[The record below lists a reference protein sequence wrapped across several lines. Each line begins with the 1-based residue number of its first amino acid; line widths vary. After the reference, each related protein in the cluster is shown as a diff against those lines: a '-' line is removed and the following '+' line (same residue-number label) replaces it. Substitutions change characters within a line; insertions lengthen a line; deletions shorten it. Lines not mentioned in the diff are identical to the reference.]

1 MTVDLLIAIFAL
13 FGVGA
18 AVDVVF
24 GPRFGA
30 TRALPYWAG
39 LVGGGLVCALG
50 ATAVAGST
58 RVIELGRSLGVGES
72 SLRLDPLAGMF
83 LTLVGGLAFA
93 ISACLVAWSRPPG
106 RIVSRGS
113 GAGYLLLASSVVV
126 VILAN
131 DAFSFLFGWE
141 GLTGSF
147 YVLSAVARRD
157 GSEIRASWVT
167 LGLGKVSGAAL
178 MIGFLLLAGV
188 SHSFTFASWAHV
200 GGVPLQAAWWLLVVG
215 FGAKVGLLPFQV
227 WLPLGYPAAQGP
239 IRAAMAG
246 LAANVGFYG
255 LWRFLGVLGRPP
267 VALVVTVLVVG
278 GITALVGIVFAAVQA
293 RLPRLVAYSSI
304 ENAGVILVGY
314 GLALAGAA
322 TGRRELVAVGLLA
335 ASLQVL
341 AHAVAKS
348 VLFAGSAF
356 FEAGEGTDRLD
367 ELAGVGRRYRWSGTC
382 FSLGCLT
389 LAGLPP
395 TIGFVSEWYVMES
408 LMQEYR
414 LHDLALRLG
423 MGVAGALVALTA
435 GVAALCFIRV
445 IGLSVLRRSPAGS
458 ERTGLPS
465 GEGVLGRVGVAI
477 LGICCLAPA
486 AVAPLVVR
494 FIAAGLAPVVAVGTV
509 EAARVSPW
517 VLQPV
522 YGSFSKFSPSWMY
535 VTMPIAFAA
544 VWLMALAASRGG
556 LLRVRRVPAWR
567 SASGGVSGP
576 DRYSSFGYANILRHV
591 LGNVLGSSREVVV
604 VGSADSERVYEPT
617 VEVRTAV
624 LEPVET
630 YLYRPARAALLV
642 VARLVRRLQSGRLEA
657 YIAYMLF
664 ALLAVIAAVAAHA

>member
-1 MTVDLLIAIFAL
+1 MIVALLVATFSVWGLGAVVDLA
-13 FGVGA
+13 VGPHRSVA
-18 AVDVVF
+18 
-24 GPRFGA
+24 
-30 TRALPYWAG
+30 RALPYWAG
-39 LVGGGLVCALG
+39 LVGGGLVTALG
-50 ATAVAGST
+50 AEAVAGT
-58 RVIELGRSLGVGES
+58 NRVVDLGTSLGVGES
-72 SLRLDPLAGMF
+72 SLRVDPLAGMF
-83 LTLVGGLAFA
+83 LTLVGGLAVA
-93 ISACLVAWSRPPG
+93 ISACLVAWSRPQG
-106 RIVSRGS
+106 RIGSRGS
-113 GAGYLLLASSVVV
+113 GAGYLLLLSSVVV
-126 VILAN
+126 VVLAN

-141 GLTGSF
+141 GLTGAF
-147 YVLSAVARRD
+147 YVVSAVGRRD

-178 MIGFLLLAGV
+178 LIGFLLLAGV
-188 SHSFTFASWAHV
+188 SHSFTFGSWAHV
-200 GGVPLQAAWWLLVVG
+200 GGAPLTAAWWLLVVG
-215 FGAKVGLLPFQV
+215 FGAKVGLVPFQV

-278 GITALVGIVFAAVQA
+278 GITALVGIVFATVEA
-293 RLPRLVAYSSI
+293 RLPRLVAYSSV

-348 VLFAGSAF
+348 ALFAGSAF

-367 ELAGVGRRYRWSGTC
+367 ELCGVGRRYRWSGTC

-423 MGVAGALVALTA
+423 MAVAGALVALTA

-445 IGLSVLRRSPAGS
+445 IGLSVLRRPADTTRAGP
-458 ERTGLPS
+458 R
-465 GEGVLGRVGVAI
+465 EGILGRAGVAL
-477 LGICCLAPA
+477 LGLCCLAPA
-486 AVAPLVVR
+486 AIAPLVVR
-494 FIAAGLAPVVAVGTV
+494 FLAAGLAPVVATGTV

-544 VWLMALAASRGG
+544 VWGMAIVASRGG

-576 DRYSSFGYANILRHV
+576 DRYSSFGYSNILRHV
-591 LGNVLGSSREVVV
+591 LGNVLGASREVVV
-604 VGSADSERVYEPT
+604 VGSADTERVHEPT
-617 VEVRTAV
+617 VEVRTSV
-624 LEPVET
+624 VEPAET
-630 YLYRPARAALLV
+630 YLYRPARTALLLL
-642 VARLVRRLQSGRLEA
+642 ARLARAFQSGRLEA
-657 YIAYMLF
+657 YIAYMLV
-664 ALLAVIAAVAAHA
+664 ALLAVIAVVAAHA